1 VNRILALD
9 TTHEYGSLALAEGG
23 QVVAEA
29 LLHSNEGF
37 SRVLFGELRGLLERS
52 GWELADI
59 DCFAAAAGPG
69 SFTGVRVGL
78 AAAKGLSEALGKP
91 VVAVSNL
98 QALAWYGEAALRAAV
113 VDARRE
119 QVYGALYTA
128 ELEFDGRRGGG
139 SVPRV
144 DRDTAGGRI
153 RVCLPGWRVDARTAR
168 GNAVRAGGG
177 GRSAA
182 RAGGGDCA
190 DCGGAAPG
198 WRSAGPGGGRRQ
210 LREAVGC
217 GVVLAHAIMGR
228 GEDTVKALAYIG
240 LIFGA
245 LVYGAGPG
253 YHVVSRIPIGGEG
266 FWDYLTVDSGAGG
279 CTFPMARMWWWSIST
294 RRR

>member
-23 QVVAEA
+23 RVVAEA

-37 SRVLFGELRGLLERS
+37 SRVLFGELRALLERN

-113 VDARRE
+113 MDARRE

-128 ELEFDGRRGGG
+128 ELELMGAEVVAAFPEWMATLPEGGFEF
-139 SVPRV
+139 VCQDEAWLRALL
-144 DRDTAGGRI
+144 AGTRFEQ
-153 RVCLPGWRVDARTAR
+153 
-168 GNAVRAGGG
+168 AVV
-177 GRSAA
+177 
-182 RAGGGDCA
+182 
-190 DCGGAAPG
+190 
-198 WRSAGPGGGRRQ
+198 
-210 LREAVGC
+210 REAPRG
-217 GVVLAHAIMGR
+217 LAGAIARIASARLEAG
-228 GEDTVKALAYIG
+228 LAQDPAEADANYVRRSDAE
-240 LIFGA
+240 L
-245 LVYGAGPG
+245 
-253 YHVVSRIPIGGEG
+253 
-266 FWDYLTVDSGAGG
+266 FW
-279 CTFPMARMWWWSIST
+279 RT
-294 RRR
+294 R

>member
-9 TTHEYGSLALAEGG
+9 TTHEHGSLALAEGG

-59 DCFAAAAGPG
+59 DCFAAARGRGRSRSA
-69 SFTGVRVGL
+69 SGL

-98 QALAWYGEAALRAAV
+98 QALAWHGQAALRAAV
-113 VDARRE
+113 MDARRE

-128 ELEFDGRRGGG
+128 QLELVAPRWWRRSRIG
-139 SVPRV
+139 SPH
-144 DRDTAGGRI
+144 
-153 RVCLPGWRVDARTAR
+153 CRTADSSLSAR
-168 GNAVRAGGG
+168 MACGCAHCSRNAVRAGGVVEAPRG
-177 GRSAA
+177 LAGAIARIAAA
-182 RAGGGDCA
+182 RIASGEA
-190 DCGGAAPG
+190 QT
-198 WRSAGPGGGRRQ
+198 GGGRRQ

-245 LVYGAGPG
+245 LAYG
-253 YHVVSRIPIGGEG
+253 R
-266 FWDYLTVDSGAGG
+266 
-279 CTFPMARMWWWSIST
+279 ARDTTW
-294 RRR
+294 